1 MVIKTDKIT
10 KLLLGAIALGLF
22 FNASEIVINK
32 VLAGDARMDV
42 RHCMDGAKIVGFVA
56 SDGTLTAKIKTYC

>member
-10 KLLLGAIALGLF
+10 KLLLAAIALGLF

-32 VLAGDARMDV
+32 VLAGDALNDIRQ
-42 RHCMDGAKIVGFVA
+42 CMDGAKVVGTI
-56 SDGTLTAKIKTYC
+56 DGGYINAKIRTYC